1 MVLIGGSPCRSLR
14 RWQNLIEKTGDDL
27 GVMYSTVVP
36 EGSDLRSID
45 DTVV

>member
-1 MVLIGGSPCRSLR
+1 MPCRADLR
-14 RWQNLIEKTGDDL
+14 RWQNLMRKTGEDL

-36 EGSDLRSID
+36 DGSDRRSIE